1 MVHRTMI
8 RAALVLLAAAPA
20 AAWAQPAE
28 DEVVVR
34 TAEGAR
40 ADSVLTALE
49 AQGFSGVALVARNGE
64 VILQK
69 GYGMANRA
77 AGTRMSPSTLVQIG
91 SNTKDFTVVALR
103 QLELAGRL
111 RLDDPITR
119 WFPDVPADKQ
129 GITLGMLMRHR
140 AGFDRHL
147 GGDFEPIGRE
157 EMVARALRA
166 RLLFAPGD
174 SMSYSN
180 IGYSLLAAVIE
191 QVSGKSYDQYVRDHI
206 TGPLELRQTG
216 FTGMDR
222 TRVAHGYDGDR
233 DVGGILDRP
242 RAPDGPWW
250 NLRGNGGMVST
261 VGEMHRFYQALFT
274 TERLLP
280 AAVRDQHFN
289 PRAGAML
296 AGSDMVSFFLY
307 NRVPGGGYEIILAT
321 NNAQVRGPRV
331 RQALAQALGLPQ
343 PGGPGVQV
351 ETTQAGVQVETTQ
364 AGPRPAA
371 GAAPRVTTT
380 APEGLELPQTPAA
393 AAARRYLGA
402 FNSGDAE
409 RMRAFLQ
416 EFAVPNPAR
425 SLDERVQ
432 GYRSMYQEIGFLRP
446 LAVEGS
452 SDTQLTLRARSAMQ
466 GELQLIF
473 TVEPQAPHRLVSIQ
487 IEAGGE

>member
-1 MVHRTMI
+1 MVHGTMI
-8 RAALVLLAAAPA
+8 RAALLLLAAAPA
-20 AAWAQPAE
+20 ATWAQPAA
-28 DEVVVR
+28 DAVVVR

-40 ADSVLTALE
+40 ADSVLRALE
-49 AQGFSGVALVARNGE
+49 ADGFSGVALVARNGE
-64 VILQK
+64 VILRK
-69 GYGMANRA
+69 GYGMADRA
-77 AGTRMSPSTLVQIG
+77 AGVPMSPSTIVQIG
-91 SNTKDFTVVALR
+91 SNTKDFTVVAIR
-103 QLELAGRL
+103 QLEAAGKL

-129 GITLGMLMRHR
+129 GITLEQLMRHR

-157 EMVARALRA
+157 AMVARALRA

-174 SMSYSN
+174 STSYSN

-206 TGPLELRQTG
+206 TGPLGLRETG
-216 FTGMDR
+216 FLGMDP
-222 TRVAHGYDGDR
+222 TRLAHGYDGER
-233 DVGGILDRP
+233 DTGTMLSRP
-242 RAPDGPWW
+242 HAPDGPWW
-250 NLRGNGGMVST
+250 NLRGNGGMLST

-307 NRVPGGGYEIILAT
+307 NRLPGVGYEIILAT
-321 NNAQVRGPRV
+321 NSAQTRGPRV

-343 PGGPGVQV
+343 PGGPGIQV
-351 ETTQAGVQVETTQ
+351 DIAE

-371 GAAPRVTTT
+371 GTGPRVATT
-380 APEGLELPQTPAA
+380 AQEGLELPQTPAA

-402 FNSGDAE
+402 FNSGDGE

-432 GYRSMYQEIGFLRP
+432 GYRSIYENTGFLR
-446 LAVEGS
+446 LLGVDAS
-452 SDTQLTLRARSAMQ
+452 SEAQLTVRAQSALQ

-473 TVEPQAPHRLVSIQ
+473 TVEPQAPHRLVSVQ

>member
-1 MVHRTMI
+1 MVHRTI
-8 RAALVLLAAAPA
+8 TRATLLLLAVAPA
-20 AAWAQPAE
+20 AAWAQPGSDA
-28 DEVVVR
+28 VVVR

-40 ADSVLTALE
+40 ADSVLTVLE
-49 AQGFSGVALVARNGE
+49 AQGFSGVALIARDGE

-91 SNTKDFTVVALR
+91 SNTKDFTIVALR
-103 QLELAGRL
+103 QLELAGKL

-119 WFPDVPADKQ
+119 YFPNVPADKQ
-129 GITLGMLMRHR
+129 GITLEMLMRHR

-147 GGDFEPIGRE
+147 GGDFEPIGRD

-174 SMSYSN
+174 STSYSN

-191 QVSGKSYDQYVRDHI
+191 QVSEKSYDQYVRDHI
-206 TGPLELRQTG
+206 TGPLGLRETG
-216 FTGMDR
+216 FTGLDPA
-222 TRVAHGYDGDR
+222 RVAHGYNGDR

-242 RAPDGPWW
+242 HAPDGPYW

-280 AAVRDQHFN
+280 APVRDLHFN
-289 PRAGAML
+289 QRAGAML

-307 NRVPGGGYEIILAT
+307 NRVPGTGYEIILAT
-321 NNAQVRGPRV
+321 NSAQMRGPRV

-351 ETTQAGVQVETTQ
+351 ETTD

-371 GAAPRVTTT
+371 GAGPRATTT
-380 APEGLELPQTPAA
+380 AQEGLELPPTPAA

-402 FNSGDAE
+402 FNSGDPE
-409 RMRAFLQ
+409 QMRAFLR
-416 EFAVPNPAR
+416 EHATTNPER

-432 GYRSMYQEIGFLRP
+432 GYRSIYEQTGFLRP
-446 LAVEGS
+446 LRVDAS
-452 SDTQLTLRARSAMQ
+452 SETQLTLHVRSAVQ

-473 TVEPQAPHRLVSIQ
+473 TVEPRPPHRLVSVQ
-487 IEAGGE
+487 IEAGDR

>member
-1 MVHRTMI
+1 MI
-8 RAALVLLAAAPA
+8 LPAVLLLSGVPVM
-20 AAWAQPAE
+20 AAWAQAPADAE
-28 DEVVVR
+28 VVR

-40 ADSVLTALE
+40 ADSVLTALQAE
-49 AQGFSGVALVARNGE
+49 GFSGVALVARNGE

-91 SNTKDFTVVALR
+91 SNTKDFTVVAVR
-103 QLELAGRL
+103 QLELEGKL
-111 RLDDPITR
+111 RLADSITR
-119 WFPDVPADKQ
+119 YFPDVPADKR
-129 GITLGMLMRHR
+129 GITLQMLMRHR

-147 GGDFEPIGRE
+147 GGDFEAIDRE
-157 EMVARALRA
+157 TMIARALRA
-166 RLLFAPGD
+166 QLLFAPGD
-174 SMSYSN
+174 STSYSN

-206 TGPLELRQTG
+206 TGPLGLRETG
-216 FTGMDR
+216 FTGLDPA
-222 TRVAHGYDGDR
+222 RVAHGYDGER

-242 RAPDGPWW
+242 HAPDGPYW

-261 VGEMHRFYQALFT
+261 VGEMHRFYTALFT

-307 NRVPGGGYEIILAT
+307 NRVPGSGYEIILAT
-321 NNAQVRGPRV
+321 NSAQTRGPRV

-343 PGGPGVQV
+343 PGGPGVQI
-351 ETTQAGVQVETTQ
+351 ETTE
-364 AGPRPAA
+364 AGPRPAG
-371 GAAPRVTTT
+371 GARPRIETT
-380 APEGLELPQTPAA
+380 AQEGLEFPQTPAA
-393 AAARRYLGA
+393 AAARRHLGA

-416 EFAVPNPAR
+416 EFAAPNPER

-432 GYRSMYQEIGFLRP
+432 GYRSIYEQVGFLRP
-446 LAVEGS
+446 LAIDAS
-452 SDTQLTLRARSAMQ
+452 TDTQLTLRVRSAVQ
-466 GELQLIF
+466 GELQLIY
-473 TVEPQAPHRLVSIQ
+473 TVEPQAPHRLVSVQ
-487 IEAGGE
+487 IEAGDR